1 MRLVKQVRDEHGTV
15 WTVYQVQRQAKTS
28 SLNAGDFLPRTFANG
43 WLVFECCNEKRRLAP
58 FPSKW
63 EELPETT
70 LRSLLGVAVRARPSG
85 EVVAKSFE
93 DALLAEEHRPLEEQ

>member
-1 MRLVKQVRDEHGTV
+1 MKRLRDEQGTE
-15 WTVYQVQRQAKTS
+15 WTVYQVQRQARSDSVT
-28 SLNAGDFLPRTFANG
+28 AGDFLPRTFANG

-85 EVVAKSFE
+85 EVAGKTFE
-93 DALLAEEHRPLEEQ
+93 DALRAEERRPVEEE

>member
-1 MRLVKQVRDEHGTV
+1 MKQLRDAQGTE
-15 WTVYQVQRQAKTS
+15 WTVYQVQRQAKS
-28 SLNAGDFLPRTFANG
+28 SGLQAGDFLPRTFANG

-70 LRSLLGVAVRARPSG
+70 LRSLLSVAVPARPSG
-85 EVVAKSFE
+85 DVLSKTFE
-93 DALLAEEHRPLEEQ
+93 DALLAEERPSLEE